1 MAAEEATRG
10 DLLES
15 GKWLPP
21 DRRTVI
27 DGADPVEREAVTN
40 LLVIDRKTFT
50 RDCLVAAFDAHP
62 LIGTVASAQTAE
74 DALLRL
80 SRQPPS
86 DAALINLAADPFDEV
101 ALASLRNHLNGLLP
115 TGRIAIMTSMN
126 DDAHLIEGMRAG
138 ICGYLPSD
146 TPLNVAADVLRL
158 VGLGWTV
165 YPKLTHSVHEAR
177 LGSTTFDVDIAEG
190 LTSRQKHVLDGLR
203 LGMTNRAIGA
213 RLGISERAIKAHV
226 QELMR
231 RLKVKNRTQVVA
243 RLAGTEIIDS

>member
-1 MAAEEATRG
+1 MEAEEASNS
-10 DLLES
+10 DLLQS
-15 GKWLPP
+15 GAWRPP
-21 DRRTVI
+21 DRRMAD
-27 DGADPVEREAVTN
+27 DGPASSGSEAVTN

-62 LIGTVASAQTAE
+62 LIGTVASAQTPE

-80 SRQPPS
+80 NRHPPS
-86 DAALINLAADPFDEV
+86 DAALINLATDSFDEV
-101 ALASLRNHLNGLLP
+101 GLASLRNHLKELLP

-126 DDAHLIEGMRAG
+126 DDTHLIEGMRAG

-165 YPKLTHSVHEAR
+165 YPRLTRSVHEMR
-177 LGSTTFDVDIAEG
+177 LGSTTFDTDIAEG
-190 LTSRQKHVLDGLR
+190 LTARQKHVLDGLR

-243 RLAGTEIIDS
+243 RLAGTEIIDT